1 MEELLQQAREVAIEA
16 AVRAGQIAKERF
28 DGTFV
33 VTEKGEHGDLV
44 TEVDELAER
53 EILRLLQNNF
63 PEHQIRSEETG
74 WSGVEGDWLWLVDP
88 LDGTNNFAVGLPV
101 YGVSITL
108 LHHKRPVLG
117 VIYNSHLEKL
127 YVAERGQGSTLN
139 GNLFSMP
146 SKQREAHKLT
156 VGWIQGH
163 NVQKHGEAM
172 QLKHHLDLTSKRVL
186 RLWAPT
192 VQWSMLAQGELDG
205 IVLYNS
211 EGDDLYAG
219 VLLALE
225 AGAIVIDFDG
235 NPFDRMNTE
244 PYLIACHPEQRET
257 FLQIVRQGL
266 GG

>member
-1 MEELLQQAREVAIEA
+1 VEELLQRAREVAIEA
-16 AVRAGQIAKERF
+16 AVRAGQVAKERF

-53 EILRLLQNNF
+53 EILQRLQEHF
-63 PEHQIRSEETG
+63 PDHQIRSEETG

-108 LHHKRPVLG
+108 LYQKRPVLG

-127 YVAERGQGSTLN
+127 YVAERGRGATLN
-139 GNLFSMP
+139 GNRFEIP

-163 NVQKHGEAM
+163 LVQKHAEAM
-172 QLKHHLDLTSKRVL
+172 ALKHHLDLTSKRVL

-225 AGAIVIDFDG
+225 AGAQVFDFEG
-235 NPFDRMNTE
+235 NPFDRMNPE

-257 FLQIVRQGL
+257 FLAIVRQGL
-266 GG
+266 GR